1 MFGGKPNTNVV
12 YWNVKDLAS
21 IVIGAVGTVGMLK
34 IAYDANLTDEERKS
48 RQEASLVHRIKKKVE
63 SRICERFDL

>member
-21 IVIGAVGTVGMLK
+21 IIIGAVGTVGMLK
-34 IAYDANLTDEERKS
+34 IAHDAQLTDEERNVRRES
-48 RQEASLVHRIKKKVE
+48 SLIHRIKNKVE
-63 SRICERFDL
+63 NAIVEKFDL